1 MSSTK
6 NTAVYSFAHFLDV
19 KLAELLEHIECWR
32 DCFRREQELTQLL
45 IVAENSRLVAKEN
58 FFQPLACT
66 LKPNR
71 VLAGNSCFLRIHH
84 FILFFWSPVLR
95 DILRNNSNESLEDN
109 KEEIFFV
116 LLSHSLAFL

>member
-45 IVAENSRLVAKEN
+45 IVAENSLKDNSKN
-58 FFQPLACT
+58 FRYSSL
-66 LKPNR
+66 
-71 VLAGNSCFLRIHH
+71 I
-84 FILFFWSPVLR
+84 
-95 DILRNNSNESLEDN
+95 SNETLTDSLRRKTSFN
-109 KEEIFFV
+109 
-116 LLSHSLAFL
+116 LSHVH